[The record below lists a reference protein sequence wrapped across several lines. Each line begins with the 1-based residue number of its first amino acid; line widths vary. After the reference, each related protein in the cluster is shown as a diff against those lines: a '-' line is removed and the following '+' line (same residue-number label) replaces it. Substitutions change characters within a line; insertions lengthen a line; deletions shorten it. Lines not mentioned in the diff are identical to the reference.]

1 MLYINGEWRNANS
14 GETFEV
20 VNPATGQVIA
30 NVASGGRDETE
41 EAIKCANVAFA
52 TWKKTT
58 AAERASYLNKVA
70 ALMKEKA
77 EDMAY
82 TITTEMGKPLSEAKR
97 EVVSATAYVEWFAE
111 EAKRVYGE
119 TIPAS
124 HPNKQLM
131 VLRQPVGVTA
141 AITPWN
147 FPLSM
152 ITRKIAPAIA
162 AGCTVVIKPAPATP
176 LSAMKVFEC
185 FHEAGLPK
193 GVANLVMGAAEEIGP
208 VLTKSPLVRK
218 LTFTGS
224 TAVGKMLIRD
234 SADTV
239 KKVSMELGGHA
250 PFIVFEDADLDAAA
264 AGAAGTKFVNNG
276 QTCICTNR
284 IYVAEGVAEEFG
296 RKLAEKV
303 AALKI
308 GNGLDEGTK
317 IGPLINK
324 QAFDKVQSHVEDAL
338 EHNGQLLCGGKPYDA
353 GELKGYF
360 YEPTVINYA
369 NEKMKIASEETFGPV
384 APIFTFKTE
393 EEVIEKANN
402 TPYGLAAYFYTKD
415 LSRGFRI
422 MNELEYGIVGI
433 NDAAPVTVQGP
444 FGGYKE
450 SGNGREG
457 GRSGILEY
465 LEEKYVSINLI

>member
-20 VNPATGQVIA
+20 VNPATGEVIA
-30 NVASGGRDETE
+30 NVASGGREETE
-41 EAIKCANVAFA
+41 EAIQCANEAFA
-52 TWKKTT
+52 KWKKTT
-58 AAERASYLNKVA
+58 ATERSDFLKKVVV
-70 ALMKEKA
+70 LMKEKA
-77 EDMAY
+77 EEMAH

-111 EAKRVYGE
+111 EARRVYGE

-193 GVANLVMGAAEEIGP
+193 GVANLVMGPAEEIGP
-208 VLTKSPLVRK
+208 ALTKSPIVRK

-224 TAVGKMLIRD
+224 TAVGKMLIRE

-264 AGAAGTKFVNNG
+264 AGAVATKFVNNG
-276 QTCICTNR
+276 QTCICSNR
-284 IYVAEGVAEEFG
+284 IYVAESVAEEFG
-296 RKLAEKV
+296 RKFAEKA
-303 AALKI
+303 AALKV
-308 GNGLDEGTK
+308 GNGLEEGTQV
-317 IGPLINK
+317 GPLINK
-324 QAFDKVQSHVEDAL
+324 QAFDKVQRHVEDAL
-338 EHNGQLLCGGKPYDA
+338 QHNGQLLCGGKPYDA
-353 GELKGYF
+353 GGLDGYF

-369 NEKMKIASEETFGPV
+369 NESMKIASEETFGPV

-393 EEVIEKANN
+393 EEAIQKANH
-402 TPYGLAAYFYTKD
+402 TPYGLAAYFYTSD

-422 MNELEYGIVGI
+422 MGELEYGIVGV

-444 FGGYKE
+444 FGGFKE